1 MTTLSRWNPFREMM
15 ELRDEMDRIFENN
28 FGSPRLRRQVRT
40 SWGPALDLIES
51 NDDFIVHVSV
61 PGIDPDA
68 LDVTLVDNVLTIKGE
83 RTYEEPEDEEVFH
96 LRELSYGTFSRSIT
110 LPVSVDADSV
120 EANYEHGILTLHVPK
135 AEEMKPK
142 RIQVTGQGEGQK
154 ALEGE
159 LVQ

>member
-1 MTTLSRWNPFREMM
+1 MNTLTRWNPFREMM

-28 FGSPRLRRQVRT
+28 FNTPRLRRHVRT

-51 NDDFIVHVSV
+51 DNEFIVRVSV
-61 PGIDPDA
+61 PGINPDA

-83 RTYEEPEDEEVFH
+83 RAYEEPEEEEVFH

-110 LPVSVDADSV
+110 LPVSVDADDV

-135 AEEMKPK
+135 AEEVKPK
-142 RIQVTGQGEGQK
+142 RIQVSGQGDGQK

-159 LVQ
+159 LV